1 MGLDIFLFRA
11 NRRGLAKKQA
21 RMEEINKEES
31 ALYHLEKEEFVK
43 PENQAKL
50 DALKQEWEE
59 IYPYVEVA
67 YFRKVNLLVRYF
79 NYKDNCSNQEL
90 SKEKIESLVKDCQK
104 VLDLHQKYQDEDI
117 TDKLEELL
125 ATTSGPF
132 FGGTDYDDWYFKDV
146 EDVLTQFKKIL
157 ATTKWKS
164 EKIYLHCWW

>member
-1 MGLDIFLFRA
+1 MGLDVFLFRA
-11 NRRGLAKKQA
+11 KRRGLAKKQA
-21 RMEEINKEES
+21 RMEEINKGES

-79 NYKDNCSNQEL
+79 NYEDNCSNQEL
-90 SKEKIESLVKDCQK
+90 SKGKIESLVKDCQK
-104 VLDLHQKYQDEDI
+104 VLDLHQQYQDEDI
-117 TDKLEELL
+117 SDKLEELL
-125 ATTSGPF
+125 PTTSGPF
-132 FGGTDYDDWYFKDV
+132 FGSTDYDDWYFKDV
-146 EDVLTQFKKIL
+146 EDVLAQFKKIL
-157 ATTKWKS
+157 NATNWKR

>member
-21 RMEEINKEES
+21 RMEEINKEENS
-31 ALYHLEKEEFVK
+31 IYRLEKEEFEK

-79 NYKDNCSNQEL
+79 NYEDNCSNQEL
-90 SKEKIESLVKDCQK
+90 SKGEIESLVEDCQK
-104 VLDLHQKYQDEDI
+104 VLDLHQQYPDEDI

-125 ATTSGPF
+125 PTTSGFF
-132 FGGTDYDDWYFKDV
+132 FGSTDYDDWYFESV

-157 ATTKWKS
+157 NETNWKS